1 VALKVSRGDLA
12 HQLRHKVESF
22 LPWAERRRI
31 ALSLAAPAAP
41 VELYFDPRE
50 LEKVF
55 DNLLANA
62 LKFTPEG
69 GRVEVSL
76 ATRPG
81 KDAVE
86 VNVRDDGPG
95 IPLAELERV
104 FDRFHQV
111 DGEERRRFGGSGIGL
126 ALARQLVEL
135 HRGMISVTSTEGRG
149 SCFTVTLLTGS
160 DHFPAEWIV
169 TESAPVPE
177 PAPEG
182 ATALLPPTGD
192 GITAARAVH
201 DADVA
206 NGNHGNGLE
215 QDRTTVLV
223 IDDNVEI
230 RAYIRRHL
238 EPAYRVLE
246 AADGDEGLASA
257 RRFVPDVVV
266 SDVMMPGLD
275 GNALFRALRQ
285 DPELELVPV
294 VLLTAKASA
303 EARLDGLREGVD
315 EYLVKPFDP
324 RELKARLDNLLAG
337 RKRLLAKAEA
347 LPRPLRVSEIE
358 ATPADQA
365 FLARVQS
372 LVEERLGDSELTV
385 EGLASALNCER
396 SYLLRKLR
404 ALTGEAPSELIR
416 SFRLQRAEQLL
427 KARAGAVSE
436 IAYTVGFKSVAHFS
450 NAFQARYGERPSVFA
465 ARHRPG

>member
-1 VALKVSRGDLA
+1 VAKLDAGRVALKVSRGDLA

-169 TESAPVPE
+169 TESAPVPRRCCRPPVTGSRP
-177 PAPEG
+177 PAPS
-182 ATALLPPTGD
+182 TTRTSPT
-192 GITAARAVH
+192 GITATASS
-201 DADVA
+201 
-206 NGNHGNGLE
+206 
-215 QDRTTVLV
+215 RT
-223 IDDNVEI
+223 
-230 RAYIRRHL
+230 A
-238 EPAYRVLE
+238 
-246 AADGDEGLASA
+246 
-257 RRFVPDVVV
+257 
-266 SDVMMPGLD
+266 
-275 GNALFRALRQ
+275 
-285 DPELELVPV
+285 
-294 VLLTAKASA
+294 
-303 EARLDGLREGVD
+303 
-315 EYLVKPFDP
+315 P
-324 RELKARLDNLLAG
+324 R
-337 RKRLLAKAEA
+337 
-347 LPRPLRVSEIE
+347 
-358 ATPADQA
+358 
-365 FLARVQS
+365 
-372 LVEERLGDSELTV
+372 
-385 EGLASALNCER
+385 CW
-396 SYLLRKLR
+396 
-404 ALTGEAPSELIR
+404 
-416 SFRLQRAEQLL
+416 
-427 KARAGAVSE
+427 
-436 IAYTVGFKSVAHFS
+436 
-450 NAFQARYGERPSVFA
+450 
-465 ARHRPG
+465 